1 MLRGGL
7 SFLILPLYALK
18 SVGGTDARSYCNVR
32 QGPITYAPDYGS
44 PLTNRD
50 VCMSHANEPYTCSR
64 TRLLVVREYYNVFSN
79 LIHAKGLLTGLLMDA
94 SLFLRSMS
102 HRTHHGNTQVRVFH
116 LKLAFMRT
124 QDPTFPRW
132 LKL

>member
-1 MLRGGL
+1 M
-7 SFLILPLYALK
+7 ILPLYALK

-64 TRLLVVREYYNVFSN
+64 TRLLVVREYYNVFFETDTRQGSFDRFTDGCFIIPSFDEPPN
-79 LIHAKGLLTGLLMDA
+79 A
-94 SLFLRSMS
+94 SWQYAGARIPFKAGVYAHTRPNISAM
-102 HRTHHGNTQVRVFH
+102 
-116 LKLAFMRT
+116 A
-124 QDPTFPRW
+124 
-132 LKL
+132 